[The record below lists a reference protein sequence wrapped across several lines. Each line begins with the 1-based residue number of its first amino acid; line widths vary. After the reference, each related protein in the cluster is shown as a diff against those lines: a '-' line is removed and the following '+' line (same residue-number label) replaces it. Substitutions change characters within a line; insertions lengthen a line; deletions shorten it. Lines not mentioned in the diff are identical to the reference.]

1 MRKRERKVDMSEV
14 NDFRMTE
21 EDFVK
26 AEQEIGGK
34 RLSEFVKAYD
44 LDMDEPVAV
53 YATYVQ
59 KHYGKLHTSQLGAI
73 TGNSFVDAIE
83 NFSGA
88 GLDAEIH
95 REHKL
100 GKGYIIT
107 RVVTGEEAESE
118 IDKQRRTSASV
129 RSWYDK

>member
-1 MRKRERKVDMSEV
+1 MSEV
-14 NDFRMTE
+14 NDFRMSE

-26 AEQEIGGK
+26 VEQEIGGK

-44 LDMDEPVAV
+44 LSMNEPVAV

-59 KHYGKLHTSQLGAI
+59 KHYGKIHAHEKVI
-73 TGNSFVDAIE
+73 TGNSFIDAIE

-95 REHKL
+95 RELKL
-100 GKGYIIT
+100 GKGYIIS
-107 RVVTGEEAESE
+107 RVVTGEEAQAE

-129 RSWYDK
+129 RRWYDK

>member
-1 MRKRERKVDMSEV
+1 MSEV
-14 NDFRMTE
+14 DDFRMTE

-44 LDMDEPVAV
+44 LDMDEPAAV

-59 KHYGKLHTSQLGAI
+59 KHYGRLHTSQLGAI
-73 TGNSFVDAIE
+73 TGNSFVDAID
-83 NFSGA
+83 NFSGV

-95 REHKL
+95 RESKL

-107 RVVTGEEAESE
+107 RVVIGEKAQAE

-129 RSWYDK
+129 HNWYSN